1 MTQSIDKWDTY
12 ETIKKNDF
20 NLKIQLLENTICPA

>member
-12 ETIKKNDF
+12 ETFKKNDL
-20 NLKIQLLENTICPA
+20 NLKIKLLETTICPA

>member
-12 ETIKKNDF
+12 ETIKKNDL
-20 NLKIQLLENTICPA
+20 NLKIKLSENTICPA